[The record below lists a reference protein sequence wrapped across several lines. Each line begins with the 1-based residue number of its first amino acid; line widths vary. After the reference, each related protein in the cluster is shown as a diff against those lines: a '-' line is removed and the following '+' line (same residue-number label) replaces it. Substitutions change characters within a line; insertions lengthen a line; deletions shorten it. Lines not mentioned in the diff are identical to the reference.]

1 MNEMNMIYLD
11 YAANTP
17 VDNKVLETFN
27 EATIKYFANPNS
39 THELGKLAKERIDL
53 ASKNIINLFQEKVN
67 IKENMELIYTSGS
80 SESNNMAIKGIARTY
95 RENGK
100 HIITTFLEHSSV
112 SSPLT
117 YLKEHGYE
125 IDLLELNS
133 DGKVNLEH
141 LKELL
146 RNDTI
151 LVSICAVDSEIGSEQ
166 PIEEISEIL
175 KDYPNCYLHVDCT
188 QAVGK
193 INLNL
198 EGADLITFAPHKFY
212 GLNGFGGLLKRKD
225 IVLEPLIHGG
235 ASTTI
240 YRSGTPV
247 TGQVVAME
255 KALEIAFSNLD
266 ERYNYVKELNEYLRE
281 NFKKYSEVQIN
292 TPSKENPFIL
302 NLGIKGI
309 KAVDFKQKLENCG
322 VCISIKSACSVVI
335 SPSRPV
341 MAITKDRKR
350 ALSSWRISLS
360 HLTTKDEIDR
370 FLEIFDKCYKE
381 SLNVV

>member
-1 MNEMNMIYLD
+1 MNNKNTIYLD

-17 VDNKVLETFN
+17 VDNEVLKAFN
-27 EATIKYFANPNS
+27 EATKKYYANPNS
-39 THELGKLAKERIDL
+39 THELGILAKERIDK
-53 ASKNIINLFQEKVN
+53 ATDNIIKMFQEKAN
-67 IKENMELIYTSGS
+67 ISNDMELIYTSGS
-80 SESNNMAIKGIARTY
+80 SESNNLAIKGVARTY

-117 YLKEHGYE
+117 SLKEQGYE
-125 IDLLELNS
+125 IDLLEINS
-133 DGKVNLEH
+133 NGKVNIDN

-146 RNDTI
+146 RKDTI
-151 LVSICAVDSEIGSEQ
+151 LVSICGVDSELGTIQ
-166 PIEEISEIL
+166 PINQIAKIL

-193 INLNL
+193 INLDL
-198 EGADLITFAPHKFY
+198 QDVDLISFAPHKFY
-212 GLNGFGGLLKRKD
+212 GLNGFGGLLKRKG

-235 ASTTI
+235 SSTSI

-247 TGQVVAME
+247 IGQILAME
-255 KALEIAFSNLD
+255 KAIEIAFDKLK
-266 ERYNYVKELNEYLRE
+266 ERYEYVKKLSEYLRD
-281 NFKKYSEVQIN
+281 NLKKYNLVQIN
-292 TPSKENPFIL
+292 TPSEENPFIL
-302 NLGIKGI
+302 NLGIKGV
-309 KAVDFKQKLENCG
+309 KAVDFKQKLEKYG

-341 MAITKDRKR
+341 MAITHDRKR

-360 HLTTKDEIDR
+360 HLTKMEEIND
-370 FLEIFDKCYKE
+370 FLEIFDKCYGE
-381 SLNVV
+381 EIND